1 MKLPCHK
8 KNDLPRAMEVDESV
22 MVEDEGWLKDKSN
35 TSWVVYH
42 ARKQLNRINVGADSA
57 MIPIWRDDSKLP
69 GTINHVLDTLTS

>member
-1 MKLPCHK
+1 
-8 KNDLPRAMEVDESV
+8 MEVDESV

-35 TSWVVYH
+35 TSWVVYD

-57 MIPIWRDDSKLP
+57 IIPIWRDDSKLP